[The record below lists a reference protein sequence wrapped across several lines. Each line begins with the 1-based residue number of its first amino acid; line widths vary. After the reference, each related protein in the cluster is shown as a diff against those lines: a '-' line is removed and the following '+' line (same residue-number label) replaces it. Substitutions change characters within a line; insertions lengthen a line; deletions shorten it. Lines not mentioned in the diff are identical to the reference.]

1 MEQRWWPLASTTAIV
16 FVGVTAAV
24 AAASGAPVRFLVL
37 DTAGALAFVLAGAIA
52 WKRRPD
58 VLAGPILVGCAVLW
72 SLGSYSPTMLPVVTH
87 LGFAFE
93 GWYDV
98 ALALLVLAL
107 PARWPDPRGMRIV
120 AVLAAAFGVR
130 SIGRLLLQD
139 PRLYPDAVGVPPN
152 PFAIAPDRVAFETIE
167 VGASLAIAVACLIVA
182 GIATGR
188 LLAGSRATRRVLWPL
203 LSAGVVAMVVATL
216 DAAGTAVSTAT
227 GRPLVEL
234 SEPWSEVVAWAG
246 FAARVLIP
254 VGFLLGTLRTRIA
267 AGPIVPLAAE
277 VGRLPSPA
285 RMEAALQAALGD
297 PSVRLLRRD
306 PADESWVDADGHRVP
321 LPPEGPMR
329 AVTRLESGGRP
340 IAAIVHDPVLREDP
354 SLIGAVTAVL
364 RLGVQNERL
373 EAEVRAQ
380 LDAVRASR
388 VRLVGAAEEER
399 RRLERD
405 LHDGAQQRLVGVSLA
420 LQRARAAADDPTI
433 PPALRDELDRT
444 AAELHGAIGEL
455 RELARGIHPAILE
468 DEGLPTAVA
477 SLARRAGIPVELEIA
492 VDGRLPR
499 SVETTAYFAIAES
512 LTNVARYARA
522 GSARVSVVAR
532 DQRLHIVIE
541 DDGIGGADPT
551 RGTGLRGVADRI
563 GALDGRFEM
572 RSPTGG
578 GTRIS
583 AEIPVL

>member
-1 MEQRWWPLASTTAIV
+1 MAIA
-16 FVGVTAAV
+16 FVGLTAAV
-24 AAASGAPVRFLVL
+24 GAMSGAPTRFTVL
-37 DTAGALAFVLAGAIA
+37 DTLGALAFVVGGSIA
-52 WKRRPD
+52 WQRRPD
-58 VLAGPILVGCAVLW
+58 VLTGPILVGCAVLW
-72 SLGSYSPTMLPVVTH
+72 SVGSYGPTMQPVVTH
-87 LGFAFE
+87 LGFAFS

-107 PARWPDPRGMRIV
+107 PGRWPDLRGRRIV
-120 AVLAAAFGVR
+120 AILAAAFGVR
-130 SIGRLLLQD
+130 SLGRLLLQD
-139 PRLYPDAVGVPPN
+139 PSLYPDAVGFPPN
-152 PFAIAPDRVAFETIE
+152 PFAVAPDRVAFETVEIA
-167 VGASLAIAVACLIVA
+167 ASLVIAIACLVVA
-182 GIATGR
+182 GVAAGR
-188 LLAGSRATRRVLWPL
+188 LVAGSQATRRVLWPVL
-203 LSAGVVAMVVATL
+203 IAGVVAMFAAAL
-216 DAAGTAVSTAT
+216 DAADTAVTTAT
-227 GRPLVEL
+227 GQPLVVL
-234 SEPWSEVVAWAG
+234 PEPWSEVVAWTS
-246 FAARVLIP
+246 FAARLLIP
-254 VGFLLGTLRTRIA
+254 LGFLLGTLRMRIA

-277 VGRLPSPA
+277 VGRLPSPT

-297 PSVRLLRRD
+297 PTVRLLRRD
-306 PADESWVDADGHRVP
+306 PTDQSWLDADGNHVP
-321 LPPEGPMR
+321 LPEEGAAR

-420 LQRARAAADDPTI
+420 LQRARAAADEPTI
-433 PPALRDELDRT
+433 PVALREELDRT
-444 AAELHGAIGEL
+444 ATELHGAISEL

-468 DEGLPTAVA
+468 DEGLPAAVA

-522 GSARVSVVAR
+522 GSVRVSVVSHDEELR
-532 DQRLHIVIE
+532 IVVE

-551 RGTGLRGVADRI
+551 RGTGLRGIADRI
-563 GALDGRFEM
+563 GALDGRFDV

-583 AEIPVL
+583 AEIPVP

>member
-1 MEQRWWPLASTTAIV
+1 MDQRWWPLASAIAIV
-16 FVGVTAAV
+16 FVGLTAMV
-24 AAASGAPVRFLVL
+24 GAASGAPVRFLVL
-37 DTAGALAFVLAGAIA
+37 DTLGALAFVVTGSIA
-52 WKRRPD
+52 WQRRPD
-58 VLAGPILVGCAVLW
+58 VLTGPILVGCAVLW
-72 SLGSYSPTMLPVVTH
+72 SLGSYGPTMQPVVTH
-87 LGFAFE
+87 LGYAFS

-107 PARWPDPRGMRIV
+107 PARWPDLRGRRIV
-120 AVLAAAFGVR
+120 AILAAAFGVR
-130 SIGRLLLQD
+130 TIGRLVLQD
-139 PRLYPDAVGVPPN
+139 PSLYPDVVGVPSN
-152 PFAIAPDRVAFETIE
+152 PFALAPDRIAFETVE
-167 VGASLAIAVACLIVA
+167 VATSLVIALACLLVA
-182 GIATGR
+182 GMTATR
-188 LLAGSRATRRVLWPL
+188 LVAGSRATRRVLWPVL
-203 LSAGVVAMVVATL
+203 VAGVVAML
-216 DAAGTAVSTAT
+216 AAALAAAETAVTTAT
-227 GRPLVEL
+227 GQPLIDL
-234 SEPWSEVVAWAG
+234 PEPWSEVASWTS

-254 VGFLLGTLRTRIA
+254 IGFLLGTLRTRMA
-267 AGPIVPLAAE
+267 GGPIVPLAAE

-297 PSVRLLRRD
+297 PTVRLLRRD
-306 PADESWVDADGHRVP
+306 PTDQSWVDADGNRVP
-321 LPPEGPMR
+321 LPEEGPVR
-329 AVTRLESGGRP
+329 AVTRAESGGGP

-420 LQRARAAADDPTI
+420 LQRARAAADDPMI
-433 PPALRDELDRT
+433 PPALREELDRT
-444 AAELHGAIGEL
+444 AAELHGAITEL

-468 DEGLPTAVA
+468 DEGLPAAVA

-532 DQRLHIVIE
+532 DQRLYIVVE
-541 DDGIGGADPT
+541 DDGIGGADLT

-563 GALDGRFEM
+563 GALDGRFDV

-578 GTRIS
+578 GTRVS
-583 AEIPVL
+583 AEIPVQ

>member
-1 MEQRWWPLASTTAIV
+1 MGRRWWRLASGIAVAFIAL
-16 FVGVTAAV
+16 TAAV
-24 AAASGAPVRFLVL
+24 SAASGAPLRFLVL
-37 DTAGALAFVLAGAIA
+37 DTLGALAFVIAGSIA
-52 WKRRPD
+52 WQRRPD
-58 VLAGPILVGCAVLW
+58 VLTGPILVGCAVLW
-72 SLGSYSPTMLPVVTH
+72 SIGSYGPSLQPVVTH
-87 LGFAFE
+87 LGYALG

-98 ALALLVLAL
+98 ALAVLVLAL
-107 PARWPDPRGMRIV
+107 PARWPDRRGRRIV

-130 SIGRLLLQD
+130 SIGRLVLQD
-139 PRLYPDAVGVPPN
+139 PSLYPDAVGVPPN
-152 PFAIAPDRVAFETIE
+152 PFAIAPDRVAFETVEI
-167 VGASLAIAVACLIVA
+167 VTSLVIATACLIVA
-182 GIATGR
+182 GFAVARLATG
-188 LLAGSRATRRVLWPL
+188 SQATRRVLWPVL
-203 LSAGVVAMVVATL
+203 VAGVVAMLAAALAAADVALGYT
-216 DAAGTAVSTAT
+216 T
-227 GRPLVEL
+227 GQPLL
-234 SEPWSEVVAWAG
+234 ILPEPWSEVASWTG
-246 FAARVLIP
+246 YAARVLIP
-254 VGFLLGTLRTRIA
+254 VGFLVGTLRTRIA

-285 RMEAALQAALGD
+285 RLETALQAALGD
-297 PSVRLLRRD
+297 PTVRLLRHD
-306 PADESWVDADGHRVP
+306 ATDHSWLDADGNRVP
-321 LPPEGPMR
+321 LPLEGTAR
-329 AVTRLESGGRP
+329 AVTRLESGGDP

-420 LQRARAAADDPTI
+420 LQRARAAADEPTI
-433 PPALRDELDRT
+433 PAALREELDRT
-444 AAELHGAIGEL
+444 ATELHGAITEL

-468 DEGLPTAVA
+468 DEGLPAAVA

-499 SVETTAYFAIAES
+499 SVETTAYFAIAET

-522 GSARVSVVAR
+522 DSARVSVVAR
-532 DQRLHIVIE
+532 DDRLHVVVE

-551 RGTGLRGVADRI
+551 RGTGLRGVADRV
-563 GALDGRFEM
+563 GALDGRFDV

-583 AEIPVL
+583 ADIPVR